1 MQIEVCVYVCELK
14 WNLKYFMQIE
24 VCVWIEMKP

>member
-1 MQIEVCVYVCELK
+1 MQIEVYVCELK